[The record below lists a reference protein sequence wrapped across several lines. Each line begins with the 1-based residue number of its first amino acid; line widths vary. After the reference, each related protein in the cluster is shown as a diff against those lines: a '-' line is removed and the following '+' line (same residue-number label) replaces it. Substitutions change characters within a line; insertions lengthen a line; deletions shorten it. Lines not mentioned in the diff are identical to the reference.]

1 MWKMK
6 KPPRF
11 HQVDFLE
18 VVEVMAQWAGY
29 LVTQYFLDPANN
41 VALAFGENQ
50 SVQAGNMTCPITF
63 QEFSLIL
70 RNELMVL
77 FGDTQAG
84 VQGLSVEDPGGGY
97 GSFSPLM
104 AGSTTCG
111 ITSSQMK
118 MPIGII
124 ENLRS
129 LSVHTAFNKK
139 NKDPVVFYPVLGTY
153 YQSTLNASDYTYSFF
168 NGDAEATLPIFSLV
182 PPVEYAKVTTK
193 GVEWTKLAIET
204 PISLIDGFDGSHYVF
219 INDQN
224 RLKTLTTFWN
234 EWVSQFSAYS
244 SPIGTLSRDG
254 GVNVL
259 CSINQTRYLQNGVFA
274 KNKLGV
280 EKNPRPVSPKVVG
293 PRDVRLEKRRYL
305 SDSPYMA
312 FETYAISSQVEPFA
326 ATLAITA
333 GWILP
338 TIFLYGTAEQSIT
351 FERLQKVNDEPYSVI
366 FSATG
371 DTGLPLATT
380 HAVFAQSM
388 VKARDAPDT
397 PFDSELKAL
406 SSVGHAGVLSEMV
419 GQFISKGLTSIAE
432 MLPI

>member
-6 KPPRF
+6 RPPRF

-29 LVTQYFLDPANN
+29 LVTQFFLDPANN

-139 NKDPVVFYPVLGTY
+139 K
-153 YQSTLNASDYTYSFF
+153 
-168 NGDAEATLPIFSLV
+168 
-182 PPVEYAKVTTK
+182 
-193 GVEWTKLAIET
+193 
-204 PISLIDGFDGSHYVF
+204 
-219 INDQN
+219 
-224 RLKTLTTFWN
+224 
-234 EWVSQFSAYS
+234 
-244 SPIGTLSRDG
+244 
-254 GVNVL
+254 
-259 CSINQTRYLQNGVFA
+259 
-274 KNKLGV
+274 
-280 EKNPRPVSPKVVG
+280 
-293 PRDVRLEKRRYL
+293 
-305 SDSPYMA
+305 
-312 FETYAISSQVEPFA
+312 
-326 ATLAITA
+326 
-333 GWILP
+333 
-338 TIFLYGTAEQSIT
+338 
-351 FERLQKVNDEPYSVI
+351 
-366 FSATG
+366 
-371 DTGLPLATT
+371 
-380 HAVFAQSM
+380 
-388 VKARDAPDT
+388 
-397 PFDSELKAL
+397 
-406 SSVGHAGVLSEMV
+406 
-419 GQFISKGLTSIAE
+419 
-432 MLPI
+432 